1 MPPWYWGSH
10 FVTAQPILV
19 TPIPTWSNLN
29 AKDRQKPL
37 SKYEQALKEDFRNF
51 LFAVWKFLGLPE
63 PTPVQYE
70 MADWLQSGPN
80 RKMTEGFRGV
90 GKSWITSAY
99 VLWVLRFHNA
109 DYKFEIVSASKSRA
123 DDFSAFTKRLINEMP
138 ILWVLKPDPSKGHR
152 DSMIAFDVGPCRP
165 AHAPSVK
172 SVGIFG
178 QLTGSRANEIIA
190 DDIEVPNNSC
200 TQDSRDKL
208 EKAATEFEAIIVP
221 GGKVTYLGTPQSEE
235 SIYNK
240 LSGKG
245 YAVRIWPARCPTM
258 LKLAAYRGNLAPSI
272 TERLE
277 AGTLSPGD
285 PIDPK
290 RFTDQDLLERE
301 ASYGRSGFA
310 LQFMLD
316 TSLAD
321 AERYPL
327 KLADLIITNM
337 NDDKAPIAIQYGSSP
352 DLQMKELPNVG
363 FTGDKFYRPLF
374 MDKEWAP
381 YEGSCMAI
389 DPSGRG
395 KDDTGY
401 AVTKQLHGYLYVPE
415 AGGLKGG
422 YDDETL
428 IQLAKVAQR
437 NKVNYIII
445 ESNFGDGM
453 FTKLFTP
460 ILAKYWPC
468 TVEEVRH
475 NIQKEKRIID
485 TLEPLMNRHRLIID
499 PRVIVDDLK
508 GLGDTLEVKMSL
520 FYQLTHITKD
530 RGALK
535 HDDRLDALAMAVAYW
550 VDSMS
555 RDEKVALD
563 SWKEAALDRDL
574 EDFMENCVGFKKPV
588 SGWIN
593 SR

>member
-1 MPPWYWGSH
+1 M
-10 FVTAQPILV
+10 
-19 TPIPTWSNLN
+19 
-29 AKDRQKPL
+29 D
-37 SKYEQALKEDFRNF
+37 DFKNF
-51 LFAVWKFLGLPE
+51 LYVVWKFLKLPD

-70 MADWLQSGPN
+70 MADFLQYGRDTKQSDADH
-80 RKMTEGFRGV
+80 RKMLEAFRGV

-99 VLWVLRFHNA
+99 VLWILRFHNP

-123 DDFSAFTKRLINEMP
+123 DDFSSFTKRLINEMP
-138 ILWVLKPDPSKGHR
+138 LLFVLRPDPNKGHR
-152 DSMIAFDVGPCRP
+152 DSMIAFDVGLCRP

-200 TQDSRDKL
+200 TQDARDKL

-221 GGKVTYLGTPQSEE
+221 GGRITYLGTPQSEE

-240 LSGKG
+240 LQDKG
-245 YAVRIWPARCPTM
+245 YVIRIWPARCPSAEKM
-258 LKLAAYRGNLAPSI
+258 LSYKGNLAPSI

-277 AGTLSPGD
+277 SGVLKVGD
-285 PIDPK
+285 AIDPR
-290 RFTDQDLLERE
+290 RFSDQDLLERE

-316 TSLAD
+316 TSLSD
-321 AERYPL
+321 AEKYPL
-327 KLADLIITNM
+327 KQSDLIITSM
-337 NDDKAPIAIQYGSSP
+337 NDEKAPMAIQYSSTP
-352 DLQMKELPNVG
+352 ELQIKELPNVG
-363 FTGDKFYRPLF
+363 FTGDRFFRPLF
-374 MDKEWAP
+374 MDKDWAP
-381 YEGSCMAI
+381 YEGSVMSI

-395 KDDTGY
+395 ADDTGY
-401 AVTKQLHGYLYVPE
+401 AVVKQLHGYLYVPE

-428 IQLAKVAQR
+428 ISLAKIAQR

-460 ILAKYWPC
+460 VLSKYWPC
-468 TVEEVRH
+468 TIEEVRH

-485 TLEPLMNRHRLIID
+485 TLEPVMNRHRLIID
-499 PRVIVDDLK
+499 PSVIKEDLK
-508 GLGDTLEVKMSL
+508 GLGDTLDLKMSL
-520 FYQLTHITKD
+520 FYQLTHVTKE
-530 RGALK
+530 RGALR
-535 HDDRLDALAMAVAYW
+535 HDDRLDSLAIAVAYW

-555 RDEKVALD
+555 RDEKEAID
-563 SWKEAALDRDL
+563 SYKEELLDRDL
-574 EDFMENCVGFKKPV
+574 ETFMDHLVGSPKETQNRAKNT
-588 SGWIN
+588 WIQL
-593 SR
+593 R

>member
-1 MPPWYWGSH
+1 MQQKATPKKKL
-10 FVTAQPILV
+10 TAYEE
-19 TPIPTWSNLN
+19 NLK
-29 AKDRQKPL
+29 A
-37 SKYEQALKEDFRNF
+37 DFKNF
-51 LFAVWKFLGLPE
+51 LYVVWKFLKLPD
-63 PTPVQYE
+63 PTPIQYE
-70 MADWLQSGPN
+70 MADYLQYGDN
-80 RKMTEGFRGV
+80 RKMTEAFRGV

-123 DDFSAFTKRLINEMP
+123 DDFSSFTKRLINEMP
-138 ILWVLKPDPSKGHR
+138 LLHCLKPDPNKGHR
-152 DSMIAFDVGPCRP
+152 DSMIAFDVGLCRP

-200 TQDSRDKL
+200 TQDARDKL

-240 LSGKG
+240 LQGKG
-245 YAVRIWPARCPTM
+245 YAVRIWPARCPTEA
-258 LKLAAYRGNLAPSI
+258 KVPAYKGNLAPSI
-272 TERLE
+272 VERMESGELK
-277 AGTLSPGD
+277 SGD
-285 PIDPK
+285 PIDPL
-290 RFTDQDLLERE
+290 RFTDKDLTERE

-327 KLADLIITNM
+327 KLADLIITAM
-337 NDDKAPIAIQYGSSP
+337 NDEKAPMAIQYGSSP
-352 DLQMKELPNVG
+352 DLILKDFPNVG
-363 FTGDKFYRPLF
+363 FTGDRFYRPLF
-374 MDKEWAP
+374 MDKDWAP
-381 YEGSCMAI
+381 YEGSVMSI

-401 AVTKQLHGYLYVPE
+401 AVVKQLHGYLYVPE
-415 AGGLKGG
+415 AGGLQGG

-428 IQLAKVAQR
+428 IALAKIAQR
-437 NKVNYIII
+437 NKVNCIVI

-460 ILAKYWPC
+460 ILARYWPC
-468 TVEEVRH
+468 TIEEIRH

-499 PRVIVDDLK
+499 PSVIKSDLK
-508 GLGDTLEVKMSL
+508 GLGETLEVKMSL

-535 HDDRLDALAMAVAYW
+535 HDDRLDALAMACAYW

-555 RDEKVALD
+555 RDEKIAVD
-563 SWKEAALDRDL
+563 SYKEELLDRDL
-574 EDFMENCVGFKKPV
+574 ETFMEHLICPNMATDGYKAS

-593 SR
+593 KR